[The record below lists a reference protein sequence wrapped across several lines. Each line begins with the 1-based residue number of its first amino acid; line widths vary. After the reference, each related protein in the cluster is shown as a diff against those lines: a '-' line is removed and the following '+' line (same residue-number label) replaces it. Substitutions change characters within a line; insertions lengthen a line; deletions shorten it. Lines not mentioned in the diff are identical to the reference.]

1 MLVRFSIRKHL
12 CSVEN
17 FSLLMKFIVKN
28 QYTILV
34 LFSYIVLSPELISGK
49 GCFFNKVSTQKLLVV
64 DYTSVIEIIILPA
77 AFSSVRTGT
86 KI

>member
-12 CSVEN
+12 GSVEN

-34 LFSYIVLSPELISGK
+34 LFSYVVLSPELISGK
-49 GCFFNKVSTQKLLVV
+49 VWFFNKVSTQKLLVV